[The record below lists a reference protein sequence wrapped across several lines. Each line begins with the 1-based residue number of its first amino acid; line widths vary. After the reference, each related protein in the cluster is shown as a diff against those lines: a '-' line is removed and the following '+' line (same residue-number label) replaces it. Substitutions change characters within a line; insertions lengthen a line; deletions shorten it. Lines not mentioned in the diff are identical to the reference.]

1 MSCCDTK
8 RELKGLNF
16 SMINPSLCNVPTWC
30 DHVFDSLRQLAITE
44 KSESQIIDHV
54 YLQEWKPLQINRTWL
69 MSFFPPDRAKVLKG
83 IPDAVAIMEG
93 KVWTVRKLGFTNH
106 SNYFLLQMIIGL
118 FWCLSHHALLSRC
131 VWRALLMARQIQ
143 RSSGS
148 RVTRR
153 SSTKA
158 SLPSLGSTRAAP
170 SQSTTS
176 WWEIQENTAS
186 LCATSTARKRW
197 MWPWAFTSVER
208 HLRRTP
214 WRWAKRC
221 PRRMETCVRARIWVR
236 WLQSGVVC

>member
-1 MSCCDTK
+1 MHLPHVTMS
-8 RELKGLNF
+8 L
-16 SMINPSLCNVPTWC
+16 IPSGNWPL
-30 DHVFDSLRQLAITE
+30 LRKVSHRL
-44 KSESQIIDHV
+44 SFLLLSSYYCYH
-54 YLQEWKPLQINRTWL
+54 LQEWKPPQENPSAL
-69 MSFFPPDRAKVLKG
+69 MSSSPPDRAKVLKG

-93 KVWTVRKLGFTNH
+93 KVWVVRKFGFTNH

-153 SSTKA
+153 SSSKA
-158 SLPSLGSTRAAP
+158 SLPSPESTRAAP
-170 SQSTTS
+170 SLSTTS

-197 MWPWAFTSVER
+197 TWLWAFTNVER
-208 HLRRTP
+208 HLQRTL

-221 PRRMETCVRARIWVR
+221 PRRMETRVCARIWVR
-236 WLQSGVVC
+236 KDARKNLS